1 MAILS
6 KSEFIDE
13 VNISDYKLEKV
24 MKKLGLEF
32 VDHPTDDRS
41 IWVSNEAQEKIR
53 DHLWIK

>member
-41 IWVSNEAQEKIR
+41 I
-53 DHLWIK
+53 